1 MRGGLNLGGQGLRA
15 ARIAVTG
22 IFFLNGFAIASWFVR
37 IPAVQED
44 LGLSEGLLGVALL
57 GAAVGAIVA
66 MPATGWLVSRFGS
79 RPVVGVAALLL
90 FAALLLPALAPSLA
104 LLTLALVVF
113 GASNGALDVSMNAH
127 GVAVEK
133 RYEGPILSSFHA
145 AFSFGGLAGSA
156 LGGLVASWGAGVFP
170 HFLAVGGAAALAA
183 VPLYAVLL
191 PAGAD
196 ASGPGEA
203 GEAGGPAFAWP
214 TRAILGLG
222 IVSFC
227 VLLGEGAMADWSAVY
242 LEGTLGT
249 GPGLA
254 AAGYATFSLAM
265 FAGRLVGDRLNRR
278 FGPATLVRSG
288 GALAAV
294 GLGVS
299 LAVAHPFAALAGFA
313 GAGLGFS
320 IVFPVAL
327 SAAGRTREMP
337 SGQAIAAVSSAGY
350 FGFLVGPPLIGFF
363 AEFAGLGGALYVVVA
378 LSATIALLS
387 RTVERKGGKAP

>member
-1 MRGGLNLGGQGLRA
+1 MRDGLNGGLRA
-15 ARIAVTG
+15 ARLAVTG
-22 IFFLNGFAIASWFVR
+22 IFFLNGFVIASWFVR
-37 IPAVQED
+37 IPAVQER
-44 LGLSEGLLGVALL
+44 LGLGEGLLGVALL
-57 GAAVGAIVA
+57 GAAVGAIAA
-66 MPATGWLVSRFGS
+66 MPATGWLVSRCGS

-90 FAALLLPALAPSLA
+90 FGALLLPALAPNLA

-133 RYEGPILSSFHA
+133 AYGRPILSSFHA
-145 AFSFGGLAGSA
+145 AFSLGGLAGSA
-156 LGGLVASWGAGVFP
+156 LGGLVAPWGAGVLP
-170 HFLAVGGAAALAA
+170 HFLAVGGTAALAA
-183 VPLYAVLL
+183 VPLYAAQL
-191 PAGAD
+191 PASAD
-196 ASGPGEA
+196 ASGPAEA
-203 GEAGGPAFAWP
+203 AGGPAFALP

-222 IVSFC
+222 VVSFC

-265 FAGRLVGDRLNRR
+265 FAGRLVGDRLNHR

-294 GLGVS
+294 GLGIS
-299 LAVAHPFAALAGFA
+299 LAVDHPFAALAGFA
-313 GAGLGFS
+313 CAGLGFS
-320 IVFPVAL
+320 IVFPIAL
-327 SAAGRTREMP
+327 SAAGRSREMP

-350 FGFLVGPPLIGFF
+350 FGFLVGPPVIGFF

-378 LSATIALLS
+378 LSATIALLA
-387 RTVERKGGKAP
+387 RTVQRKGKEAP

>member
-1 MRGGLNLGGQGLRA
+1 MRGELNHGGRGLRA
-15 ARIAVTG
+15 ARLAVTG
-22 IFFLNGFAIASWFVR
+22 IFFLNGFVIASWFVR
-37 IPAVQED
+37 IPAVQER
-44 LGLSEGLLGVALL
+44 LGLGEGLLGVALL

-90 FAALLLPALAPSLA
+90 FGALLLPALAPSLA
-104 LLTLALVVF
+104 LLTLALVMF

-133 RYEGPILSSFHA
+133 GYGRPILSSFHA
-145 AFSFGGLAGSA
+145 AFSLGGLAGSA
-156 LGGLVASWGAGVFP
+156 LGGVVASWGADVFP
-170 HFLAVGGAAALAA
+170 HFLAVAGAAALAA
-183 VPLYAVLL
+183 VPLYAALL
-191 PAGAD
+191 PATAD
-196 ASGPGEA
+196 ASGP

-242 LEGTLGT
+242 LEGTLAT

-278 FGPATLVRSG
+278 FGPAALVRSG
-288 GALAAV
+288 GALSAV
-294 GLGVS
+294 GLGIS
-299 LAVAHPFAALAGFA
+299 LAVAHPLAALAGFA
-313 GAGLGFS
+313 AAGLGFS
-320 IVFPVAL
+320 IVFPAAL
-327 SAAGRTREMP
+327 SAAGRTGEMP

-363 AEFAGLGGALYVVVA
+363 AEFAGLGGALYLVVA
-378 LSATIALLS
+378 LSAAIALLS
-387 RTVERKGGKAP
+387 RTVERKGKEAP